1 MTETYYYLWE
11 FFTSITILALIIIYI
26 IYDRRQVKREKEE
39 IPVATVKAAPV
50 LSRKNKK
57 RA

>member
-11 FFTSITILALIIIYI
+11 FFTSTTILALIMIYI
-26 IYDRRQVKREKEE
+26 IYDRRQAKKEREE
-39 IPVATVKAAPV
+39 IQATPVKTTPV

>member
-26 IYDRRQVKREKEE
+26 VYDRRQVKREKEE
-39 IPVATVKAAPV
+39 IPVTPVKTTPV

>member
-26 IYDRRQVKREKEE
+26 VYDRRQVKREKEE
-39 IPVATVKAAPV
+39 IPAAPV
-50 LSRKNKK
+50 KATPVLSKKNKK